1 MQWFPNF
8 FTYRHSFKAVKI
20 SRHPCCKNH
29 CISQY

>member
-1 MQWFPNF
+1 MAAQFEAE
-8 FTYRHSFKAVKI
+8 KV